1 VAGVAPSLAASASST
16 QQPQGCL
23 FSVSHPSV
31 VLETVKKAEEEEEAA
46 GAAGSSLVLRAV
58 ESWGGRR
65 KVHIHSHLLRPARVT
80 RVNLLEEPEAAAAE
94 PLECTEE
101 GVIELVFKPFQ
112 IITLKLDL
120 H

>member
-16 QQPQGCL
+16 QQQRQGCL

-31 VLETVKKAEEEEEAA
+31 VLETVKKAEEA

-65 KVHIHSHLLRPARVT
+65 KVRIHSHLLRPARVT
-80 RVNLLEEPEAAAAE
+80 RVNLLEEPEAAAADAE
-94 PLECTEE
+94 PLECKEE

>member
-1 VAGVAPSLAASASST
+1 MAGVAPSLAASASST
-16 QQPQGCL
+16 QQQQRQGCL

-31 VLETVKKAEEEEEAA
+31 VLETVKKAEEEAA

-65 KVHIHSHLLRPARVT
+65 KVRIHSHLLRPARVT
-80 RVNLLEEPEAAAAE
+80 RVNLLEEPEAADAE
-94 PLECTEE
+94 PLECKEE

>member
-31 VLETVKKAEEEEEAA
+31 VLETVKKAEEDR
-46 GAAGSSLVLRAV
+46 SSLVLRAV

-65 KVHIHSHLLRPARVT
+65 KVRIHSHLLRPARVT
-80 RVNLLEEPEAAAAE
+80 RVNLLEEPEAADAE
-94 PLECTEE
+94 PLECKEE